1 MSHPGSGGTV
11 PVPACVV
18 CGRAGAVEVEPP
30 RRTLARGT
38 DPTDPAYSIIA
49 VLPDIALCEEHAMTV
64 RSGDVS
70 IGWCDDERCRRFG
83 EVGGP
88 SPCGTPYNKLRR

>member
-1 MSHPGSGGTV
+1 MAQPDQDGLV
-11 PVPACVV
+11 AVPACVV
-18 CGRAGAVEVEPP
+18 CGGSGVVEVEPS
-30 RRTLARGT
+30 RRTMARGA
-38 DPTDPAYSIIA
+38 DPADPGYSTIV
-49 VLPDIALCEEHAMTV
+49 VLPDIALCEEHAVHV

-70 IGWCDDERCRRFG
+70 IGWCDDEQCRRFG